1 MYMYFFLSYIFLPV
15 TPLFSLCP
23 HVSHITNGRLR
34 MHAVPNT
41 MFTHYMVTL
50 KLPQVHV
57 LPYTLSETLLPFV
70 TCENM
75 IFSITVD
82 FNYSFYVC
90 LNLIV
95 AVGNVFQV
103 PYLCGNVCG

>member
-1 MYMYFFLSYIFLPV
+1 
-15 TPLFSLCP
+15 
-23 HVSHITNGRLR
+23 